1 MLPTVVIRE
10 TGLDGSLLSAQDVR
24 DTAHIRRLCL
34 QAMLAVEQE
43 GIVEQIVPRVKLEL
57 LRGFLANIGATNKG
71 SVRRL
76 LLMALL
82 QLEDEDDEQRFVM
95 PHPVLPVIAPVK

>member
-1 MLPTVVIRE
+1 MQPTVIIRE
-10 TGLDGSLLSAQDVR
+10 TAPDRSTLDAREVR

-57 LRGFLANIGATNKG
+57 LRGFLANVGTTNKG

-95 PHPVLPVIAPVK
+95 PHPVLPVIAPSS